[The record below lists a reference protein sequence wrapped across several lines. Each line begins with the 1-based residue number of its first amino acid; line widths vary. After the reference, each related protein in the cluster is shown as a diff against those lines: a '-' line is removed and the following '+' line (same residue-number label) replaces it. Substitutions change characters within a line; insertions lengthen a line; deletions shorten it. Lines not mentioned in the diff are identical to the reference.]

1 MPEIVKWGIVSPLV
15 TKLSHHWRP
24 NCHNSVATI
33 FVLREHDQPINKTM
47 ADIEKITQIG
57 LVPAELINDLRQIID
72 SARSRVAATA
82 NYELTAMYW
91 HFGNRINS
99 DVLNN
104 ARAEYGKQIVA
115 TVARQLQEEY
125 GTKGFEERTIR
136 RMMQFA
142 LQFPDFQIVSTLLS
156 KLSWSHFVIVMPIKD
171 ALQREFYLTMAANE
185 MWSVRTLQAKIDGML
200 YERTAIAS
208 KPEEL
213 IKQELSNLRETD
225 TMSPDLVFKSPYFLE
240 FTGLKGMYSEKSLE
254 DSLVA
259 HLEQFIMELGNGF
272 TFVER
277 QKRMIIDGE
286 DFYLDLLFYHRKLH
300 RLIAIDLKLGR
311 FKAQY
316 KGQMELYLRWLEQNE
331 MQPGEESPLGLLLCT
346 EGSEEQINLLQLDK
360 SGIRVAQYLTELPSK
375 EVLLRQLQKS
385 LAAAKELSTD
395 R

>member
-1 MPEIVKWGIVSPLV
+1 
-15 TKLSHHWRP
+15 
-24 NCHNSVATI
+24 
-33 FVLREHDQPINKTM
+33 M
-47 ADIEKITQIG
+47 ADIEKHNPTE
-57 LVPAELINDLRQIID
+57 LVAPELLNDLRQIID
-72 SARSRVAATA
+72 AARTHVAATA

-91 HFGNRINS
+91 HIGNRINNE
-99 DVLNN
+99 VLGNE
-104 ARAEYGKQIVA
+104 RAEYGKQIVS
-115 TVARQLQEEY
+115 TVVTKLQEEY
-125 GTKGFEERTIR
+125 GTKGFDEKSIR

-142 LQFPDFQIVSTLLS
+142 QVFPDSQIVAPLAR
-156 KLSWSHFVIVMPIKD
+156 KLSWSHFVIVMPLKD
-171 ALQREFYLTMAANE
+171 ELQREFYLTMAANE
-185 MWSVRTLQAKIDGML
+185 RWSKRTLQAKIDGML
-200 YERTAIAS
+200 FERTAIAT

-213 IKQELSNLRETD
+213 IKQELANLRDNEE
-225 TMSPDLVFKSPYFLE
+225 MSPDLVFKSPYFLE

-259 HLEQFIMELGNGF
+259 HLEQFIMELGCGF
-272 TFVER
+272 TFVDR

-300 RLIAIDLKLGR
+300 RLIAIDLKLGK

-316 KGQMELYLRWLEQNE
+316 KGQMELYLRWLEKYE

-346 EGSEEQINLLQLDK
+346 EGSSEQIELLQLDQ

-385 LAAAKELSTD
+385 LEAAKENHPSE

>member
-1 MPEIVKWGIVSPLV
+1 
-15 TKLSHHWRP
+15 
-24 NCHNSVATI
+24 
-33 FVLREHDQPINKTM
+33 M
-47 ADIEKITQIG
+47 ADIVKINSTDLI
-57 LVPAELINDLRQIID
+57 LPELLNDLRKIIN

-91 HFGNRINS
+91 HIGDRINR

-104 ARAEYGKQIVA
+104 ERAEYGKQIVSSVV
-115 TVARQLQEEY
+115 TQLQEEY

-142 LQFPDFQIVSTLLS
+142 QQFPDFQIVSTLLS
-156 KLSWSHFVIVMPIKD
+156 KLSWSHFLVVMPIKD

-185 MWSVRTLQAKIDGML
+185 MWSVRRLQAKIDGML
-200 YERTAIAS
+200 YERTAIAT

-213 IKQELSNLRETD
+213 IKSELANLRDNDVMT
-225 TMSPDLVFKSPYFLE
+225 PDMVFKSPYFLE

-331 MQPGEESPLGLLLCT
+331 MQQGEESPLGLLLCT

-375 EVLLRQLQKS
+375 EVLWHQLQKS
-385 LAAAKELSTD
+385 LAVAKELSTEQ
-395 R
+395 

>member
-1 MPEIVKWGIVSPLV
+1 MK
-15 TKLSHHWRP
+15 
-24 NCHNSVATI
+24 
-33 FVLREHDQPINKTM
+33 NKKTCTLAYVRKILYLCTQFCVQKERQRYM
-47 ADIEKITQIG
+47 ADIEKINPTEI
-57 LVPAELINDLRQIID
+57 VSAELLGDLRKIID

-91 HFGNRINS
+91 HIGDRINR

-104 ARAEYGKQIVA
+104 ERAEYGKQIVA

-171 ALQREFYLTMAANE
+171 ELQREFYLTMAANE

-200 YERTAIAS
+200 YERTAIAT

-213 IKQELSNLRETD
+213 IKQELADLRDNETL
-225 TMSPDLVFKSPYFLE
+225 SPDLVFKSPYFLE

-331 MQPGEESPLGLLLCT
+331 MQPDEESPLGLLLCT

-385 LAAAKELSTD
+385 LAAAKELSTE

>member
-1 MPEIVKWGIVSPLV
+1 
-15 TKLSHHWRP
+15 
-24 NCHNSVATI
+24 
-33 FVLREHDQPINKTM
+33 M
-47 ADIEKITQIG
+47 ADIEKINPTEI
-57 LVPAELINDLRQIID
+57 VSAELLGDLRKIID
-72 SARSRVAATA
+72 TARSHVAATA

-91 HFGNRINS
+91 HIGDRINR

-104 ARAEYGKQIVA
+104 ERAEYGKQIVA

-171 ALQREFYLTMAANE
+171 ELQREFYLTMAANE

-200 YERTAIAS
+200 YERTAIAT
-208 KPEEL
+208 KPKKL
-213 IKQELSNLRETD
+213 IKQELADLRDNETL
-225 TMSPDLVFKSPYFLE
+225 SPDLVFKSPYFLE
-240 FTGLKGMYSEKSLE
+240 FTGLKGMYSERSLE

-385 LAAAKELSTD
+385 LAAAKELSTE

>member
-1 MPEIVKWGIVSPLV
+1 
-15 TKLSHHWRP
+15 
-24 NCHNSVATI
+24 
-33 FVLREHDQPINKTM
+33 M
-47 ADIEKITQIG
+47 ADIEKINPTEI
-57 LVPAELINDLRQIID
+57 VSAELLGDLRKIID
-72 SARSRVAATA
+72 TARSHVAATA

-91 HFGNRINS
+91 HIGDRINR

-104 ARAEYGKQIVA
+104 ERAEYGKQIVA

-142 LQFPDFQIVSTLLS
+142 LQFPDFQIVSPLVS

-171 ALQREFYLTMAANE
+171 ELQREFYLTMAANE

-200 YERTAIAS
+200 YERTAIAT

-213 IKQELSNLRETD
+213 IKQELADLRDNETL
-225 TMSPDLVFKSPYFLE
+225 SPDLVFKSPYFLE
-240 FTGLKGMYSEKSLE
+240 FTGLKGMYSERSLE

-331 MQPGEESPLGLLLCT
+331 MQPDEESPLGLLLCT

-385 LAAAKELSTD
+385 LAAAKELSTE